1 MFAWHLTIELL
12 FLQTLQLL
20 SSFQSKLEGSEEAT
34 SANLLDDD
42 SEGEVEGGDDE
53 DNSSW

>member
-42 SEGEVEGGDDE
+42 NEGEVEGDDE